1 MSMRCSDVEQCG
13 RGGRVLCM
21 ELLRLA
27 DVIADAFTI
36 CLSDEASVLE
46 VTGNHTGVDMRL
58 AQNEAL
64 HLSAAVMQL
73 PNS

>member
-1 MSMRCSDVEQCG
+1 
-13 RGGRVLCM
+13 M